1 MAEMAVVSVPDFVE
15 GKIVK
20 GIVVDKTPKE
30 VVVDIGYK
38 SEGIIPLSEFEEP
51 DSLQLGQEVEVLIE
65 SLENEEGMV
74 VLSRQKAAQ
83 KQNWDKILKTFEEGG
98 TITGKVKQVVK
109 GGLMLNIGV
118 EAFLPASQIDIVP
131 PKNLKEYEGAT
142 LTCKIVKI
150 SEERKNVVLSRRE
163 IVEAERNQKR
173 LQFLEK
179 VRVGDLVKGV
189 VKNVTDFGAFI
200 DLDGIDGLI
209 HITDMSW
216 GRINHPS
223 EILKVGQEIEV
234 VVIDVD
240 REKERVSLGLKQK
253 TPNPWEN
260 IEQKYP
266 VGTKVKGKVV
276 NLAPY
281 GAFIE
286 LEPGIEGLVHISE
299 ISWTQK
305 ITKPSEVLSMG
316 QEVEAI
322 VLDLNKEEQKLS
334 LSLKALEVN
343 PWEKASET
351 YPPGSLIKGKVKNFS
366 AYGAYVELENG
377 LDGFIHVNDLS
388 WTRKINH
395 PSEVLKK
402 GEQIEAKVLEIDKT
416 NQKIL
421 LGIKQLTE
429 DPWKEIEKKYKVGDV
444 VSGKVSKIASF
455 GAFIQLADEIDGLV
469 HISQIST
476 DRVAKVKDVLKV
488 GQEVSA
494 RIIKIDKEERRIG
507 LSIKAL
513 HYTPEQLEKERERM
527 EFSRPTEELGSLEDA
542 FSKAEEDYRP
552 GESKKKA
559 S

>member
-1 MAEMAVVSVPDFVE
+1 MVEMTLASIPDFVE
-15 GKIVK
+15 GSIVK
-20 GIVVDKTPKE
+20 GKVVDKNSKE

-51 DSLQLGQEVEVLIE
+51 ESIQVGQEIEVLLE

-118 EAFLPASQIDIVP
+118 EAFLPASQIDVVP

-179 VRVGDLVKGV
+179 VHVGDLVKGV

-260 IEQKYP
+260 IEEKYP

-316 QEVEAI
+316 QEVEAM
-322 VLDLNKEEQKLS
+322 VLDINKAEQKLS

-343 PWEKASET
+343 PWDKASEL
-351 YPPGSLIKGKVKNFS
+351 YPPGTIVKGKVKNFS
-366 AYGAYVELENG
+366 AYGAYIELENA

-402 GEQIEAKVLEIDKT
+402 GEEIEAKVLEIDKT

-429 DPWKEIEKKYKVGDV
+429 DPWKEIEKKYKVGEI

-469 HISQIST
+469 HISQISA

-513 HYTPEQLEKERERM
+513 HYTPEQLEKEREKM
-527 EFSRPTEELGSLEDA
+527 EFSRPAEELGSLEDA

-552 GESKKKA
+552 GESKKK

>member
-1 MAEMAVVSVPDFVE
+1 MALVSIPDFVE
-15 GKIVK
+15 GNIVK

-51 DSLQLGQEVEVLIE
+51 DSIQLGQEVEVLVE

-223 EILKVGQEIEV
+223 EVLKVGQEIEV

-260 IEQKYP
+260 IEEKYP
-266 VGTKVKGKVV
+266 IGTKVKGKVV

-286 LEPGIEGLVHISE
+286 LEPGIEGLIHISE

-429 DPWKEIEKKYKVGDV
+429 DPWKEIEKKYKVGEV

>member
-1 MAEMAVVSVPDFVE
+1 MAEMALVSIPDFVE
-15 GKIVK
+15 GNIVK

-51 DSLQLGQEVEVLIE
+51 DSIQIGQEVEVLVE

-179 VRVGDLVKGV
+179 VHVGDLVKGV

-260 IEQKYP
+260 IEEKYP
-266 VGTKVKGKVV
+266 IGTKVKGKVV

-286 LEPGIEGLVHISE
+286 LEPGIEGLIHISE

-429 DPWKEIEKKYKVGDV
+429 DPWKEIEKKYKVGEV
-444 VSGKVSKIASF
+444 GEWKSK
-455 GAFIQLADEIDGLV
+455 
-469 HISQIST
+469 
-476 DRVAKVKDVLKV
+476 
-488 GQEVSA
+488 
-494 RIIKIDKEERRIG
+494 
-507 LSIKAL
+507 
-513 HYTPEQLEKERERM
+513 
-527 EFSRPTEELGSLEDA
+527 
-542 FSKAEEDYRP
+542 
-552 GESKKKA
+552 
-559 S
+559 

>member
-1 MAEMAVVSVPDFVE
+1 MVEMTLASIPDFVE
-15 GKIVK
+15 GSIVK
-20 GIVVDKTPKE
+20 GRVVDKNSKE

-51 DSLQLGQEVEVLIE
+51 ESIQVGQEIEVLLE

-83 KQNWDKILKTFEEGG
+83 KQNWDKILKTFEENG

-118 EAFLPASQIDIVP
+118 EAFLPASQIDVVP

-179 VRVGDLVKGV
+179 VHVGDLVKGV

-260 IEQKYP
+260 IEEKYP

-322 VLDLNKEEQKLS
+322 VLDINKAEQKLS

-343 PWEKASET
+343 PWEKASEL
-351 YPPGSLIKGKVKNFS
+351 YPPGTIVKGKVKNFS
-366 AYGAYVELENG
+366 AYGAYVELENA

-402 GEQIEAKVLEIDKT
+402 GEEIEAKVLEIDKT

-429 DPWKEIEKKYKVGDV
+429 DPWKEIEKKYKVGEI

-469 HISQIST
+469 HISQISA

-513 HYTPEQLEKERERM
+513 HYTPEQLEKEREKM
-527 EFSRPTEELGSLEDA
+527 EFSRPAEELGSLEDA

-552 GESKKKA
+552 GESKKK

>member
-1 MAEMAVVSVPDFVE
+1 MALVSIPDFVE
-15 GKIVK
+15 GNIVK

-38 SEGIIPLSEFEEP
+38 SEGIIPLSEFEEL
-51 DSLQLGQEVEVLIE
+51 DSIQLGQEVEVLVE

-260 IEQKYP
+260 IEEKYP
-266 VGTKVKGKVV
+266 IGTKVKGKVV

-286 LEPGIEGLVHISE
+286 LEPGIEGLIHISE

-316 QEVEAI
+316 QEVEAV

-429 DPWKEIEKKYKVGDV
+429 DPWKEIEKKYKVGEV

>member
-1 MAEMAVVSVPDFVE
+1 MAEMTLASIPDFVE
-15 GKIVK
+15 GNIVK

-30 VVVDIGYK
+30 AVIDIGYK
-38 SEGIIPLSEFEEP
+38 SEGIVPLSEFEEP
-51 DSLQLGQEVEVLIE
+51 DSVQIGQEVEVLLE

-179 VRVGDLVKGV
+179 VNVGDLVKGV

-223 EILKVGQEIEV
+223 EILKVGQQIEV

-253 TPNPWEN
+253 TPNPWEK
-260 IEQKYP
+260 IEEKYP

-286 LEPGIEGLVHISE
+286 LEPGIEGLIHISE

-305 ITKPSEVLSMG
+305 ITRPNEVLSMG
-316 QEVEAI
+316 QEVEAV

-366 AYGAYVELENG
+366 AYGAYIELENG

-469 HISQIST
+469 HISQISAE
-476 DRVAKVKDVLKV
+476 RVAKVKDVLKV

-513 HYTPEQLEKERERM
+513 NYTAEQLEKERERM
-527 EFSRPTEELGSLEDA
+527 EFSRPAEELGSLEDA

-552 GESKKKA
+552 GESKKK

>member
-1 MAEMAVVSVPDFVE
+1 MAEMTLASIPDFVE
-15 GKIVK
+15 GSIVK
-20 GIVVDKTPKE
+20 GRVVDKNSKE

-51 DSLQLGQEVEVLIE
+51 ESIQVGQEIEVLLE

-118 EAFLPASQIDIVP
+118 EAFLPASQIDVVP

-179 VRVGDLVKGV
+179 VHVGDLVKGV

-260 IEQKYP
+260 IEEKYP

-316 QEVEAI
+316 QEVEAM
-322 VLDLNKEEQKLS
+322 VLDINKAEQKLS

-343 PWEKASET
+343 PWDKASEL
-351 YPPGSLIKGKVKNFS
+351 YPPGTIVKGKVKNFS
-366 AYGAYVELENG
+366 AYGAYVELENA

-402 GEQIEAKVLEIDKT
+402 GEEIEAKVLEIDKT

-429 DPWKEIEKKYKVGDV
+429 DPWKEIEKKYKVGEI

-469 HISQIST
+469 HISQISA

-513 HYTPEQLEKERERM
+513 HYTPEQLEKEREKM
-527 EFSRPTEELGSLEDA
+527 EFSRPAEELGSLEDA

-552 GESKKKA
+552 GESKKK